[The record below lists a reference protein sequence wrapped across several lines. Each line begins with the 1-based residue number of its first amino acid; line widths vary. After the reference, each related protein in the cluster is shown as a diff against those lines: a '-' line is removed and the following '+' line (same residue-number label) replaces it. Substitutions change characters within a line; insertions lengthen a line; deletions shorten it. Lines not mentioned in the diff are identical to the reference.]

1 MSEKLDGIRGIWD
14 GKTLISK
21 NNYPI
26 NPPKEWLENFPPFS
40 LDGELWLSYNAF
52 EKTSSIIRNSKST
65 LKEWKQITYY
75 VFDVP
80 NICEKCNLKERLG
93 ILEEYLKSHF
103 TPQIKI
109 IPQIPI
115 QNQEHLQSYFQEILA
130 KNGEGLILRDNINS
144 NIAYKY
150 KAYEDSECEVIGYTQ
165 GKGKFKGQLG
175 AILCQ
180 AFIDGAYKTFKIGSG
195 FSNKERK
202 SPPPIHSI
210 ITYKYFGFTANKLP
224 KFPVFLRIRDKNF

>member
-1 MSEKLDGIRGIWD
+1 MCEQMLSLQYIHQLSKQHLLVFAALFIFSIALDQWVKFIMLEGFVWESEAITIGGRALVYNKGVA
-14 GKTLISK
+14 
-21 NNYPI
+21 
-26 NPPKEWLENFPPFS
+26 FS
-40 LDGELWLSYNAF
+40 MFSF
-52 EKTSSIIRNSKST
+52 
-65 LKEWKQITYY
+65 
-75 VFDVP
+75 
-80 NICEKCNLKERLG
+80 
-93 ILEEYLKSHF
+93 LEEYLKSHF
-103 TPQIKI
+103 TSQIKI

-130 KNGEGLILRDNINS
+130 RNGEGLILRDNINS

-202 SPPPIHSI
+202 SPPPLHSI

-224 KFPVFLRIRDKNF
+224 KFPIFLRVRDKNF